1 MMQGNGTTVIPLRKQ
16 VELFAKTKATIIR
29 AGLVDRETLDDDLL
43 ARSLFLISTGGN
55 DFDAFD
61 YGLPMSQAPEFI
73 AGMVA
78 VYLKHIKV
86 TIILPMNCCK

>member
-1 MMQGNGTTVIPLRKQ
+1 
-16 VELFAKTKATIIR
+16 
-29 AGLVDRETLDDDLL
+29 VDREALEDDLL

-73 AGMVA
+73 TGMVA
-78 VYLKHIKV
+78 VYLKHVKV
-86 TIILPMNCCK
+86 TTIILPMNCCK